1 MKRAFRR
8 RAILSGVLLLGL
20 MVSACTTPTPTPIP
34 PPTLIPTSAPTSQ
47 PTPTSTLSPTLTPSP
62 TVTPTNTPLDYDGR
76 WDGGTESNG
85 LLNGEIL
92 FLVANNKVTEIGFN
106 YTLRNSG
113 CTLISSMGG
122 PVLLATTN
130 GNNFTAGIVDDGGK
144 QLTLTGT
151 FSSAKQANGTL
162 EFKGT
167 MEGCPAF
174 DRTVN
179 WTAENVPVPPT
190 DTATTTPTESPTAL
204 PTSTAAA
211 SSTPIAE
218 GTPIDHLPQTTP
230 TPESGSP
237 SAIVQ
242 AFFKALNAHDMDGV
256 RNYADENIV
265 FSFGSRAKGTDS
277 IRLQVFLITDGTT
290 YTLSDV
296 KESAGGVVSFT
307 AKSSQGETFPNS
319 TAVVSD
325 GKIQVLALK

>member
-1 MKRAFRR
+1 MKQAFHRR
-8 RAILSGVLLLGL
+8 SILAGFILLGL
-20 MVSACTTPTPTPIP
+20 TVSACTTPTPTPIP
-34 PPTLIPTSAPTSQ
+34 TPTLIPTSAPT
-47 PTPTSTLSPTLTPSP
+47 PLPAPTSTLTPTIAPSP
-62 TVTPTNTPLDYDGR
+62 TVTPTSTPLDYDGR

-92 FLVANNKVTEIGFN
+92 FQVANNKVTEIGFN
-106 YTLRNSG
+106 YTLRNGG

-122 PVLLATTN
+122 PALLATTN

-151 FSSAKQANGTL
+151 YSSAKEANGTL

-190 DTATTTPTESPTAL
+190 EASTTTPTEPPPVPPTA
-204 PTSTAAA
+204 TATTGA
-211 SSTPIAE
+211 TPIAE

-230 TPESGSP
+230 TPESGS
-237 SAIVQ
+237 STAIVQ
-242 AFFKALNAHDMDGV
+242 AFFAALNARKMEGV
-256 RNYADENIV
+256 RKYADENIV
-265 FSFGSRAKGTDS
+265 FSFGSRAKGTDF
-277 IRLQVFLITDGTT
+277 IRLQVFLVSDGTT
-290 YTLSDV
+290 YTLSNV
-296 KESAGGVVSFT
+296 EESGGGVVSFT

-319 TAVVSD
+319 TAVVSE